1 MRELLH
7 SYDWTAGKHRALVT
21 VDLPAVGLWG
31 ALDHMMPDDGMGVYV
46 PLLPRIVLRVIPDA
60 GHIIAEET
68 PDEVN
73 AALLALFSAHARPNA
88 LTETVTSVY
97 YSR

>member
-1 MRELLH
+1 
-7 SYDWTAGKHRALVT
+7 
-21 VDLPAVGLWG
+21 
-31 ALDHMMPDDGMGVYV
+31 MPDDGMGVYV

-68 PDEVN
+68 PEEVN
-73 AALLALFSAHARPNA
+73 TGLLALFNAHARPGA
-88 LTETVTSVY
+88 PTGAASSVY